1 MTIQELKQKLEVIK
15 WLDKEIQG
23 LQLEMQ
29 YLDEKL
35 FKKSTLTQA
44 SVQTSRINHVDNKIV
59 NILELK

>member
-29 YLDEKL
+29 YLDEHRQEYKL
-35 FKKSTLTQA
+35 A
-44 SVQTSRINHVDNKIV
+44 G
-59 NILELK
+59 